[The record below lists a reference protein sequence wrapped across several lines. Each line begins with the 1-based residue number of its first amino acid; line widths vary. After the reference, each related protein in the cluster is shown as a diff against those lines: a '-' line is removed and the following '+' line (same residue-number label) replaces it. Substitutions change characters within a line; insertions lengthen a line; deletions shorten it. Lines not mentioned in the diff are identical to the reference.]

1 MFLILSNKI
10 IFFVLFI
17 IALYII
23 IYIVSKIECNLCKIN
38 TFYVKNDKNHAKT
51 SIIFISDFHNKKFKN
66 DYNDLIDDIIS
77 LNPEYIVLGGDFVDF
92 STFQS
97 RQNNVKY
104 KRTLLFIN
112 KLCEKFYKKDHSK
125 DYNLKGIFFGFGN
138 HELRLK
144 TRTDNS
150 YLSDVYKQ
158 LINTLYDNNIKILDD
173 TTYVLNDGITLSGM
187 SLYEGY
193 YSNLFEKNILKSH
206 IEQNIIDNSFNTIDR
221 DRFNIM
227 VFHKPDYCEDFI
239 DYGFDLVLSG
249 HNHGGL
255 INFPFIGPIFS
266 PDLKL
271 FPKYNSGQYTYKN
284 KNVIISSGIGEHFIK
299 LRVNNNPEICLININ

>member
-1 MFLILSNKI
+1 MLLILNNKIVFFLII
-10 IFFVLFI
+10 I

-23 IYIVSKIECNLCKIN
+23 IYIVSKIECKLCKIN
-38 TFYVKNDKNHAKT
+38 TFYVKNNKNSSKT

-66 DYNDLIDDIIS
+66 DYYDLIESLIN
-77 LNPEYIVLGGDFVDF
+77 LNPEYIILGGDFVDF

-97 RQNNVKY
+97 KKNDVKY
-104 KRTLLFIN
+104 KRTLIFIN
-112 KLCEKFYKKDHSK
+112 KLCEKIGKNSATKN
-125 DYNLKGIFFGFGN
+125 YNLKGIFFGFGN

-150 YLSDVYKQ
+150 YLTDVYNQ
-158 LINTLYDNNIKILDD
+158 LINTLKNNNIQLLDD
-173 TTYVLNDGITLSGM
+173 TTFALNDGISLSGL

-193 YSNLFEKNILKSH
+193 YSNLFEKSEMHTSIEYEILDRYFNNIDK
-206 IEQNIIDNSFNTIDR
+206 EK
-221 DRFNIM
+221 FNIM
-227 VFHKPDYCEDFI
+227 VFHKPDYCEDLI

-255 INFPFIGPIFS
+255 INFPIIGPIFS

-271 FPKYNSGQYTYKN
+271 FPKYNAGQYSYKN
-284 KNVIISSGIGEHFIK
+284 KSVIISTGIGEHFIK
-299 LRVNNNPEICLININ
+299 LRVNNKPEICFININ

>member
-23 IYIVSKIECNLCKIN
+23 IYIVSKIECKLCKIN

-92 STFQS
+92 STIHS
-97 RQNNVKY
+97 KKNEVKY
-104 KRTLLFIN
+104 KRSIDFIEKLAKKYEEIKSN
-112 KLCEKFYKKDHSK
+112 KN
-125 DYNLKGIFFGFGN
+125 YNLKRIFFGFGN

-144 TRTDNS
+144 SRTDNKEL
-150 YLSDVYKQ
+150 LS
-158 LINTLYDNNIKILDD
+158 IYDNIIKHIVNCNVEL
-173 TTYVLNDGITLSGM
+173 LNDKTYKLTNGITLSGLN
-187 SLYEGY
+187 LYDGY
-193 YSNLFEKNILKSH
+193 YKNLFEKSNLYKAIDKK
-206 IEQNIIDNSFNTIDR
+206 IIDKHFHDLNLNDY
-221 DRFNIM
+221 NI
-227 VFHKPDYCEDFI
+227 VFFHKPDYCENFI

-249 HNHGGL
+249 HTHGGL
-255 INFPFIGPIFS
+255 INFPIIGPIFS
-266 PDLKL
+266 PDLDL
-271 FPKYNSGQYTYKN
+271 FPKYNSGLYKYKN
-284 KNVIISSGIGEHFIK
+284 KNVIVSSGIGEHFIK
-299 LRVNNNPEICLININ
+299 IRVNNRPEICLINIE

>member
-1 MFLILSNKI
+1 MLLILNNKI
-10 IFFVLFI
+10 FFILIII

-23 IYIVSKIECNLCKIN
+23 IYIVSKIECKLCKIN
-38 TFYVKNDKNHAKT
+38 TFNVKNYKNSSKT

-66 DYNDLIDDIIS
+66 NYEDLVDSLIS

-97 RQNNVKY
+97 KKNDVKY
-104 KRTLLFIN
+104 KRTLVFIN
-112 KLCEKFYKKDHSK
+112 KLCEKFCKKSVSK
-125 DYNLKGIFFGFGN
+125 NYNLKGIFFGFGN

-144 TRTDNS
+144 TRTDSS
-150 YLSDVYKQ
+150 YLSDIYNQ
-158 LINTLYDNNIKILDD
+158 FINTLKDNNIKLLDD
-173 TTYVLNDGITLSGM
+173 VTYDLNDGMTISGL
-187 SLYEGY
+187 SLYDGY
-193 YSNLFEKNILKSH
+193 YSNLFEKNEMHAH
-206 IEQNIIDNSFNTIDR
+206 IEHEIIDKYFKNIDSEK
-221 DRFNIM
+221 FNIM
-227 VFHKPDYCEDFI
+227 AFHKPDYCEDFI

-255 INFPFIGPIFS
+255 INFPVIGPIFS

-284 KNVIISSGIGEHFIK
+284 KSVIISSGIGEHFIK
-299 LRVNNNPEICLININ
+299 LRVNNKPEICFININ